1 MEVGAATCGVAL
13 LAAGLGEYR
22 ESVVLRDGL
31 LALVAV
37 PVSVCALG
45 RKTTGRLWSPGGARP
60 ARRPP
65 TDGLSGLTRWPFGY
79 ETPPFARISTRDTSV
94 GPAAAS
100 TSM

>member
-45 RKTTGRLWSPGGARP
+45 RKTTGRLVEPWRSSTSSAPS
-60 ARRPP
+60 
-65 TDGLSGLTRWPFGY
+65 DRWAFW
-79 ETPPFARISTRDTSV
+79 ADSLAVRLRDTAVRSH
-94 GPAAAS
+94 
-100 TSM
+100 